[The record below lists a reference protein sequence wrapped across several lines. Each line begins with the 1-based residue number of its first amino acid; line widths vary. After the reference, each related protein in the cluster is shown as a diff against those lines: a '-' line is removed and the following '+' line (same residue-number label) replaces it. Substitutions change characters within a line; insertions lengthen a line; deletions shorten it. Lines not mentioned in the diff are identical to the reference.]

1 MLALV
6 RWWVSGWWLGAFMKS
21 VALVSVAFGALA
33 AGSAMAADM
42 TPVPG
47 APAPAPVY
55 SRALM
60 PATTYDWTGFYLGGR
75 VGYSRAKTDSTTINT
90 ASGALD
96 AAASTSQSNF
106 HGGAQVGFDYTMP
119 SRLVIGVVAD
129 VYTGDDKST
138 TLSDAGGAVHAEE
151 AKTVASGSL
160 RARVGYAIANVL
172 LYGTGGWAW
181 TDSTAT
187 RTQLVGKTGKANPG
201 TIESIPENLNGW
213 TAGAGLAYGFWHNW
227 ELFAEYRYTS
237 YGSNSVTFPIAQ
249 RSTSSTTTANSIAGG
264 LSFKFDPFI
273 TRY

>member
-1 MLALV
+1 
-6 RWWVSGWWLGAFMKS
+6 MKS

-55 SRALM
+55 SRASM
-60 PATTYDWTGFYLGGR
+60 PTTTYDWTGFYIGGR
-75 VGYSRAKTDSTTINT
+75 FSYDPAKTDSTTINT
-90 ASGALD
+90 ATGALD
-96 AAASTSQSNF
+96 TAVSSSQSHF
-106 HGGAQVGFDYTMP
+106 HGGGHVGFDYTMP
-119 SRLVIGVVAD
+119 WRLVIGVVAD
-129 VYTGDDKST
+129 VYTGDDTST
-138 TLSDAGGAVHAEE
+138 TLSDAGGAIHADE
-151 AKTVASGSL
+151 AKTVASGTL
-160 RARVGYAIANVL
+160 RARLGYAVANVL
-172 LYGTGGWAW
+172 IYGTGGWAW

-187 RTQLVGKTGKANPG
+187 RTQLVGKTGKATPG

-237 YGSNSVTFPIAQ
+237 YGANNVTFPIAQ
-249 RSTSSTTTANSIAGG
+249 RSTTSTTTTNSIAGG
-264 LSFKFDPFI
+264 VSFKFDPFI